1 LFLYNFKKFY
11 NFMKVIFVI
20 GRTLTLIGILRGD
33 IDTIS
38 SLVGTLTI
46 E

>member
-1 LFLYNFKKFY
+1 
-11 NFMKVIFVI
+11 
-20 GRTLTLIGILRGD
+20 LTLIGILRGD